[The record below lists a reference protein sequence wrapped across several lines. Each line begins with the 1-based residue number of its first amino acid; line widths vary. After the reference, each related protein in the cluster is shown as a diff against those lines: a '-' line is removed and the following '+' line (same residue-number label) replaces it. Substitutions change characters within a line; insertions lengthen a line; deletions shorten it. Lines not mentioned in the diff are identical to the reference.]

1 MPAATATPPAP
12 VSTRTEPGSASAQ
25 GPTQETALATEQPPA
40 VEAVAPPAQ
49 RRIAIAFTPEV
60 IDAQTATIPS
70 GDFVVGWI
78 GQEQRVILKPGLNF
92 DVDPELWQKAQE
104 LEAVQ
109 TLIGQRAI
117 EEIDLGGPTV
127 DDTPAF
133 GVTAIKTCDE
143 ATALRLVLVS
153 RDAKQLEGWL
163 AMEGRN
169 AVRNSISRKLNQ
181 LKEGQ
186 S

>member
-12 VSTRTEPGSASAQ
+12 ASTRTEPGPASAQ
-25 GPTQETALATEQPPA
+25 DQTQETALATEQPPA
-40 VEAVAPPAQ
+40 VEAVAPAQ

-60 IDAQTATIPS
+60 LDPQTASIPS

-78 GQEQRVILKPGLNF
+78 GQEQRIILKPGLNF
-92 DVDPELWQKAQE
+92 DVDPELWQKAQAV
-104 LEAVQ
+104 EAVQ

-127 DDTPAF
+127 SDTPAF

-143 ATALRLVLVS
+143 ATALRLVHVS
-153 RDAKQLEGWL
+153 RDAQQLEGWL
-163 AMEGRN
+163 AMEERTV
-169 AVRNSISRKLNQ
+169 VRNNISNKLKQ